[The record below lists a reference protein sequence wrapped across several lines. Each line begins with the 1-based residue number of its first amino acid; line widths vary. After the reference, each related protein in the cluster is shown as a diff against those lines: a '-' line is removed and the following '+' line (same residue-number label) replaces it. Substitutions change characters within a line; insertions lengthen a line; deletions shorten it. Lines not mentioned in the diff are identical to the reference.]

1 MTDFHKR
8 IIDIIVDNSLS
19 AEEICA
25 EYDATSQK
33 PQLSLFELMLI
44 LKGGYPRH
52 IDILF
57 KLAQRLGVPLFSL
70 MSGAEIDTKYCCL
83 CGERKPADAPYCMVC
98 TLLYHPK
105 KPVLVKS
112 EVVEPQFE
120 QLRFDI

>member
-19 AEEICA
+19 VEELCA
-25 EYDATSQK
+25 EYDESSSK
-33 PQLSLFELMLI
+33 PQLSLFQLMLI
-44 LKGGYPRH
+44 LWGEYPRH
-52 IDILF
+52 LAI
-57 KLAQRLGVPLFSL
+57 LAQLAERLSVSPFSL
-70 MSGAEIDTKYCCL
+70 MSVKEMETKYCR

-112 EVVEPQFE
+112 EAVEPQFE